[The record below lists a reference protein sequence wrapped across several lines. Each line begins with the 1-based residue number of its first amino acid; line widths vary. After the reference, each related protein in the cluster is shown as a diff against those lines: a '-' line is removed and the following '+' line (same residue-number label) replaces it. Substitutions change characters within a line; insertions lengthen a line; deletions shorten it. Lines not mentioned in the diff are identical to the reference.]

1 MDLPLFKKYEK
12 LFRSHGYPLFM
23 VGGTSRDLLLGQ
35 EPSDFDFVTSATPEQ
50 ERSFLPDADY
60 SFAKFGSIKFKEE
73 GKEIDVT
80 TFREEGEYKDFR
92 HPSYIRFISSPE
104 EDSKR
109 RDFTINA
116 LYLDGEGNVL
126 DFHGGLKDLREKK
139 IRFIGNPDVRIQED
153 PLRILRAERFAKRL
167 GFTLE
172 EETDTAT
179 KKLRPLLAKLN
190 PLKVKQEMEKR

>member
-116 LYLDGEGNVL
+116 LYLDGDCNVL

-172 EETDTAT
+172 EETDKAI

>member
-80 TFREEGEYKDFR
+80 TFREEGE
-92 HPSYIRFISSPE
+92 
-104 EDSKR
+104 
-109 RDFTINA
+109 
-116 LYLDGEGNVL
+116 
-126 DFHGGLKDLREKK
+126 
-139 IRFIGNPDVRIQED
+139 
-153 PLRILRAERFAKRL
+153 
-167 GFTLE
+167 
-172 EETDTAT
+172 
-179 KKLRPLLAKLN
+179 
-190 PLKVKQEMEKR
+190 

>member
-172 EETDTAT
+172 EETDKAI

-190 PLKVKQEMEKR
+190 PLKVKQEMEKM

>member
-23 VGGTSRDLLLGQ
+23 VGGASRDLLLGQ

-172 EETDTAT
+172 EETDKAI

>member
-1 MDLPLFKKYEK
+1 MSLPLFKKYEK

-172 EETDTAT
+172 EETDKAI

>member
-60 SFAKFGSIKFKEE
+60 SFAKFGSIMFKEE

-172 EETDTAT
+172 EETDAAI

>member
-1 MDLPLFKKYEK
+1 M
-12 LFRSHGYPLFM
+12 
-23 VGGTSRDLLLGQ
+23 
-35 EPSDFDFVTSATPEQ
+35 
-50 ERSFLPDADY
+50 
-60 SFAKFGSIKFKEE
+60 
-73 GKEIDVT
+73 
-80 TFREEGEYKDFR
+80 
-92 HPSYIRFISSPE
+92 
-104 EDSKR
+104 
-109 RDFTINA
+109 
-116 LYLDGEGNVL
+116 L

-172 EETDTAT
+172 EETDKAI

>member
-172 EETDTAT
+172 EETDKAI

>member
-73 GKEIDVT
+73 GKEINVT

-172 EETDTAT
+172 EETDKAI

>member
-1 MDLPLFKKYEK
+1 
-12 LFRSHGYPLFM
+12 M

-60 SFAKFGSIKFKEE
+60 SFAKFGSIKIKEE

-172 EETDTAT
+172 EETDKAI

>member
-139 IRFIGNPDVRIQED
+139 IRFIGNPYVRIQED

-172 EETDTAT
+172 EETDKAI

>member
-23 VGGTSRDLLLGQ
+23 IGGTSRDLLLGQ

-172 EETDTAT
+172 EETDKAI

>member
-1 MDLPLFKKYEK
+1 MSLPLFKKYEK

-126 DFHGGLKDLREKK
+126 DFHRGLKDLREKK

-172 EETDTAT
+172 EETDKAI

>member
-12 LFRSHGYPLFM
+12 LFRSHGYPLFV

-50 ERSFLPDADY
+50 ERSFLPNADY

-172 EETDTAT
+172 EETDKAI

>member
-12 LFRSHGYPLFM
+12 LFRSHRYPLFM

-172 EETDTAT
+172 EETDKAI

>member
-60 SFAKFGSIKFKEE
+60 SFAKFGSIRFKAE

-172 EETDTAT
+172 EETDKAI